1 MTMIRCKYL
10 GFALVLF
17 AAFAASPQSAPA
29 QSTASPPLAPAAF
42 SDPQALQ
49 GEPRELTYELLEE
62 NLPPGVVLISV
73 AEYDGLFDVD
83 LEQLSRVI
91 TDFDNYEDFVPRAT
105 RSNGLLLT
113 QGGEGPDS
121 WLQELTLSFRVLFF
135 GETYDYILR
144 LDEIDLDR
152 AGSYGLEYRLERSL
166 DGKFQ
171 GVHGSWYL
179 QEMQIAGEQFTYVRN
194 WNKTEFAEDSFG
206 LDTALRW
213 FGPRDV
219 RANIMAFIEE
229 AQRRSLEGAESDG

>member
-1 MTMIRCKYL
+1 MTMFRLKYL
-10 GFALVLF
+10 GIALLLF
-17 AAFAASPQSAPA
+17 AALIASPQSAPA
-29 QSTASPPLAPAAF
+29 QSTARPPFSPAAF
-42 SDPQALQ
+42 TDPEALQ
-49 GEPRELTYELLEE
+49 GEPRELTYELFEE
-62 NLPPGVVLISV
+62 DLPAGVVLISL
-73 AEYDGLFDVD
+73 AEYDGLFDVS
-83 LEQLSRVI
+83 LNQLSQVL

-113 QGGEGPDS
+113 QTGEGPDS

-144 LDEIDLDR
+144 LDEVDLDT

-171 GVHGSWYL
+171 DVHGSWYL
-179 QEMQIAGEQFTYVRN
+179 EEMQIAGEQLTYVRN
-194 WNKTEFAEDSFG
+194 WIKTEFAEDSFG

>member
-1 MTMIRCKYL
+1 MTMIRFKYL
-10 GFALVLF
+10 GLALLLLCAPIGASAQSTQAPPF
-17 AAFAASPQSAPA
+17 SAAAFA
-29 QSTASPPLAPAAF
+29 
-42 SDPQALQ
+42 DPEALR
-49 GEPRELTYELLEE
+49 GEPRELTYELVEE
-62 NLPPGVVLISV
+62 DLPAGVVLISV

-83 LEQLSRVI
+83 REQLSQVI
-91 TDFDNYEDFVPRAT
+91 TDFDNYEEFVPRAT

-113 QGGEGPDS
+113 QTGEGPEA

-144 LDEIDLDR
+144 LDEVDLDR
-152 AGSYGLEYRLERSL
+152 AGGYGLEYRLERSL
-166 DGKFQ
+166 DEKFQ
-171 GVHGSWYL
+171 DVHGSWYL
-179 QEMQIAGEQFTYVRN
+179 EEMQIAGEQLTYVRY
-194 WNKTEFAEDSFG
+194 WNRTEFAEDSFG